1 METDIF
7 FIRHGETEWN
17 KKLIYQGQTDID
29 LNETGYKQA
38 RLLSER
44 LTEREI
50 DRFYT
55 SDLKRASNTASI
67 IAEPH
72 NKKLIKEEN
81 LREISF
87 GDWEGMNFTE
97 IQEKEAEKYNEW
109 RKDPI
114 SVSPPN
120 GENFLDF
127 QKRVISII
135 NKIKDLHTG
144 ERIAIVAHGGTIRV
158 YLAHILGMELKGNRK
173 LSVHN
178 TSISHLTIYD
188 NRPVLKLMNS
198 TCHLS

>member
-1 METDIF
+1 METDLI

-17 KKLIYQGQTDID
+17 KQFIYQGQTDID

-38 RLLSER
+38 QLLSKR
-44 LTEREI
+44 LTERKI
-50 DRFYT
+50 DRIYT
-55 SDLKRASNTASI
+55 SDLKRAFNTAAI
-67 IAEPH
+67 IAESH
-72 NKKLIKEEN
+72 NKELRKEKK

-87 GDWEGMNFTE
+87 GDWEGMNFKE
-97 IQEKEAEKYNEW
+97 IQEKEPETYKEW

-114 SVSPPN
+114 SISPPN
-120 GENFLDF
+120 GETFLDF

-135 NKIKDLHTG
+135 DKIKDLHAG

-158 YLAHILGMELKGNRK
+158 YLAHILGMDLKGNRM

-188 NRPVLKLMNS
+188 NRPVLKLLNS
-198 TCHLS
+198 TCHLD